1 VHRIGAPS
9 DSRLPRRSRLVPPAR
24 SYLLVRRQAT
34 CHVPPSTRET
44 PPIHPAPRPPTRPH
58 RHDHREGG
66 GLPCRVRAP
75 ACARVRAREA
85 GRRLRGPADLLQRH
99 RAMARRRVSDRIRF
113 PPQTP
118 PRNQR
123 SREGH
128 PVSTPERQ
136 QDPGEHG
143 YGGTHQE
150 RKMPT
155 GMSVRSKTRTLTQDR
170 MTTTKTNTTQ
180 RTKRLPRLAR
190 RPFVA
195 TRST

>member
-1 VHRIGAPS
+1 MHRIGAPS

-34 CHVPPSTRET
+34 CNVPPSTRET

-113 PPQTP
+113 PPKP
-118 PRNQR
+118 
-123 SREGH
+123 H
-128 PVSTPERQ
+128 PGTNARGKDTQCRHLSGQ

-150 RKMPT
+150 KKDADGHEHPLEDPDADSRQDDDNQDEHDAAHQA
-155 GMSVRSKTRTLTQDR
+155 SSKTCAAAVRGD
-170 MTTTKTNTTQ
+170 
-180 RTKRLPRLAR
+180 
-190 RPFVA
+190 
-195 TRST
+195 

>member
-1 VHRIGAPS
+1 MHRIGAPS
-9 DSRLPRRSRLVPPAR
+9 GSRLPRRSRLVPPAR

-113 PPQTP
+113 PPQT
-118 PRNQR
+118 
-123 SREGH
+123 H
-128 PVSTPERQ
+128 PGANARGKDTQCRHLSGNRIPASMATAGR
-136 QDPGEHG
+136 
-143 YGGTHQE
+143 TRK

-155 GMSVRSKTRTLTQDR
+155 GMSIRSKTRTLTQDR

>member
-1 VHRIGAPS
+1 MITARGWAT
-9 DSRLPRRSRLVPPAR
+9 LPGQGS
-24 SYLLVRRQAT
+24 
-34 CHVPPSTRET
+34 
-44 PPIHPAPRPPTRPH
+44 
-58 RHDHREGG
+58 
-66 GLPCRVRAP
+66 
-75 ACARVRAREA
+75 RVRAREA

-150 RKMPT
+150 KKDADGHEHPLEDPDADSRQDDDNQDEHDAAHQA
-155 GMSVRSKTRTLTQDR
+155 SSKTCAAAVRGD
-170 MTTTKTNTTQ
+170 
-180 RTKRLPRLAR
+180 
-190 RPFVA
+190 
-195 TRST
+195 